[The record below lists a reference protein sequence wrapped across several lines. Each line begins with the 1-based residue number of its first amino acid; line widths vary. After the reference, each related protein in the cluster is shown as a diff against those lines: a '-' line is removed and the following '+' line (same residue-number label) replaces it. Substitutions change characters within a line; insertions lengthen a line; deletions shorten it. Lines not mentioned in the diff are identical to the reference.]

1 MKESFWGYFLIAL
14 GVVIIIV
21 ILMIQSISV
30 TTEEDYYLGREV
42 LEASMY
48 DAVDFGTYERT
59 GKLVMSKEKFVE
71 VFIRR
76 FAESVT
82 NNKINGYQLDFYD
95 IHEYPPKATVR
106 IRTKSETTEINSNAF
121 AVNLDTIV
129 NGVLVTNYGK
139 HRLGDVNLDGMITD
153 ADYILIGGEPKNNDC
168 GVLDTNSSS
177 YKASYLGDRSPF
189 RTNSVIGSKYSAEE
203 KDLVDI
209 NRNGKIDKE
218 DWSILCEYVR
228 SGGTRDRNTNTMVG
242 KDLYA
247 Y

>member
-1 MKESFWGYFLIAL
+1 MKEAFWGYFLIAL
-14 GVVIIIV
+14 GVVIIVV
-21 ILMIQSISV
+21 ILMVQSISV
-30 TTEEDYYLGREV
+30 TNEEDFYLGREV

-121 AVNLDTIV
+121 NVNLDTIV

-139 HRLGDVNLDGMITD
+139 HRLGDVNLDGMLTEE
-153 ADYILIGGEPKNNDC
+153 DYVMIGGYSKDNDC
-168 GVLDTNSSS
+168 ETFITGSTS
-177 YKASYLGDRSPF
+177 YAKSYLGDYTPLK
-189 RTNSVIGSKYSAEE
+189 TNNVIGSSYSAAE

-209 NRNGKIDKE
+209 NRNGKIDKN
-218 DWSILCEYVR
+218 DWSILCKFIR
-228 SGGTRDRNTNTMVG
+228 SGGTNDGGTNTMVG
-242 KDLYA
+242 KDLYE